1 MVEGDRMNVVM
12 LDEDNIEMYTE
23 YLTPDVAENIGRTF
37 YRGIVITDGDAP
49 AAGMVWEIRNM
60 MKDDDTV
67 SNILYLKI
75 EQDLAEGILFDEYRN
90 SIVRDGV
97 VRSFFS
103 LPAKTSGREK
113 EALTSAGFDVKFMEG
128 DIIKAALSEV
138 VELSLVKKITP
149 SDNIRSLKTITQRG
163 FSVGIRQFAAKGLCG
178 HCEDIMYLSRSF
190 FENDISCYSEVDGQM
205 NGILLIHKNPSGALV
220 VMVMAAIGNDY
231 GKILPQ
237 LISYAVS
244 RAGDL
249 YSHDTEVVI
258 DRHNYASLALSE
270 KLFPRGFG
278 IPVYVGSREE

>member
-1 MVEGDRMNVVM
+1 MNVVM

-67 SNILYLKI
+67 SNIRYLKI
-75 EQDLAEGILFDEYRN
+75 EQDMAEGILFDKYKN
-90 SIVRDGV
+90 SIARDGV

-190 FENDISCYSEVDGQM
+190 FEKDISCYSEVDGQM

-220 VMVMAAIGNDY
+220 VTVMAAIGNDY

-244 RAGDL
+244 RAGDF

-278 IPVYVGSREE
+278 IPVYVGSREEIS

>member
-1 MVEGDRMNVVM
+1 MNVVM

-23 YLTPDVAENIGRTF
+23 YLTPDIAENIGRTF

-75 EQDLAEGILFDEYRN
+75 EQDLVEGILFDEYRN

-190 FENDISCYSEVDGQM
+190 FEKDISCYSEVDGQM

-220 VMVMAAIGNDY
+220 VTVMAAIGNDY

-249 YSHDTEVVI
+249 YSHDTEGVI
-258 DRHNYASLALSE
+258 DRHNHASLSLSE

-278 IPVYVGSREE
+278 IPVYVGSREEIS